1 MLKFLQAVWPTTGNY
16 LVAYPLPKDED
27 GNTKWAQ
34 TSFNTVEAAYSQA
47 LKFSDSGKDAY
58 FAVGSVDNLGNYAK
72 RRHDNIVE
80 FRTFILDID
89 CGDGKDYTTQDEG
102 LAALKT
108 FINKLS
114 LPKPVLVNSGYGWHV
129 YWTLTEAIAAA
140 DWLPIAQRFKQV
152 VRHAGLIADSTRT
165 ADRASVL
172 RVPGTFNYKRGGKAP
187 VAVAKWSEPCALA
200 DFCEPLDRYA
210 EQNSLQDIVVKVHKD
225 DPTSALLK
233 EFGIESNTDKVYAPA
248 VFDAIAE
255 RCATIRY
262 CVENNAAL
270 AEPLWRA
277 SLSVAKFC
285 SDPHEAAYR
294 LSAGHP
300 DYSEN
305 ATTAKMAGI
314 PSPLTCDY
322 IRTQSNSCE
331 GCAESCNSPIA
342 LGIPF
347 VFADAA
353 TPELSS
359 TVSINVMPPDSQQ
372 LGDDPVKA
380 SSRYAVDGFECDYPN
395 GYDLNFSGIVTD
407 VAFQN
412 DDGEMRKKRMT
423 ICEQPIKFIRRVSD
437 FALGEDIATFSVKF
451 PRDGWRDIDIRLRD
465 VVDSKGGKACQSLA
479 MIGCIIDGKEQKYI
493 GEFMSA
499 YLRAVIAA
507 AAASK
512 SYSQLG
518 FTEDSELFVL
528 HDKSIKKDGTVIDSG
543 ISATVAP
550 IAKAMRRR
558 GTLEDWLK
566 VINVYARSG
575 YEPYA
580 FGHAIA
586 YGSLLFRYTDYDG
599 AIVTLLG
606 DSGSGKSTVLR
617 TINSVFGHPKDLM
630 LQQRDSDVSKFIQ
643 IATMRNIA
651 PCYDEISN
659 IDARELSDL
668 CYGISQG
675 RDKRRGAQA
684 GGLRDDELTW
694 CCIMPVTSNHSL
706 YERLGTLKS
715 DASAESMRVFEYHV
729 RTEMQLMGK
738 REAQDTFEPLSENY
752 GHAGEIFVSW
762 LMQNQ
767 DKARERVKYWFNR
780 FDEEANVPSKERYW
794 SAVVGATM
802 AGAELSANLGLNNFN
817 IEKLFTFALAQAGA
831 ARATVGENKTSAVA
845 LLVDYINKS
854 IRSTIVLAGGTV
866 EKGKATPLWVR
877 QEPNMGLTM
886 RVEIDKN
893 LAYIS
898 RTDIKKWVTEGG
910 GDYQGMRNELMAKG
924 VIINDKAD
932 KVLSADSNMTRSGQL
947 TCWLIDLAHREMS
960 GGTQMQIVKMNKVDD
975 LPKKVVADGNP
986 F

>member
-1 MLKFLQAVWPTTGNY
+1 MVAHPIPEKDGVFYQVAFDNIAAAAQQAQV
-16 LVAYPLPKDED
+16 
-27 GNTKWAQ
+27 
-34 TSFNTVEAAYSQA
+34 
-47 LKFSDSGKDAY
+47 FSESGKDAY
-58 FAVGSVDNLGNYAK
+58 FAVGSMDNLGKYAK
-72 RRHDNIVE
+72 RKGENAVA
-80 FRTFILDID
+80 FKSFFIDID
-89 CGDGKDYTTQDEG
+89 CGEAKFAKGEG
-102 LAALKT
+102 YLDQASALVALKA
-108 FINKLS
+108 FIIKLN
-114 LPKPVLVNSGYGWHV
+114 LPKPILVNSGYGWHV
-129 YWTLTEAIAAA
+129 YWTLTEDISAAE
-140 DWLPIAQRFKQV
+140 WLPVAQRFKQV
-152 VRHAGLIADSTRT
+152 VKHAGLIADNTRT

-172 RVPGTFNYKRGGKAP
+172 RVPGTFNYKRGLQAP
-187 VAVAKWSEPCALA
+187 VAVAKWAEPCTLSA
-200 DFCEPLDRYA
+200 FCDPLEQYA
-210 EQNSLQDIVVKVHKD
+210 AQNCLQELTTKVYKD
-225 DPTSALLK
+225 DEALALLK
-233 EFGIESNTDKVYAPA
+233 EFGIEGNTDKVYAPA
-248 VFDAIAE
+248 NFDTIIE
-255 RCATIRY
+255 RCPTIRY
-262 CVENNAAL
+262 CVENNADL
-270 AEPLWRA
+270 DEPLWRA
-277 SLSVAKFC
+277 ALSIAKF
-285 SDPHEAAYR
+285 SRDPDEAAYKV
-294 LSAGHP
+294 SANHP
-300 DYSEN
+300 DYSANTVES
-305 ATTAKMAGI
+305 KLSGI
-314 PSPLTCDY
+314 PKPLTCEY
-322 IRTQSNSCE
+322 IRTIAKSCE
-331 GCAESCNSPIA
+331 ECTESCKSPIT
-342 LGIPF
+342 LGRPF
-347 VFADAA
+347 AFQEAGTSELSPTVHVSVMPADA
-353 TPELSS
+353 PFDGNGE
-359 TVSINVMPPDSQQ
+359 
-372 LGDDPVKA
+372 PVK
-380 SSRYAVDGFECDYPN
+380 SGSRYTVDGFECDYPN

-407 VAFQN
+407 VAFEN
-412 DDGEMRKKRMT
+412 EDGQMRKKRLT
-423 ICEQPIKFIRRVSD
+423 ICSQPIRFIRRVSD
-437 FALGEDIATFSVKF
+437 FALGEDVATFSIKF
-451 PRDGWRDIDIRLRD
+451 PFDGWRELDIRLRD
-465 VVDSKGGKACQSLA
+465 IVDAKGGKVCQALA
-479 MIGCIIDGKEQKYI
+479 TIGCMVDGKEQKYI

-543 ISATVAP
+543 ISSTVAP
-550 IAKAMRRR
+550 IAKAMRKN

-566 VINVYARSG
+566 VINVYSRPG

-659 IDARELSDL
+659 IDAKELSDL

-715 DASAESMRVFEYHV
+715 DASAESMRVFEYQV
-729 RTEMQLMGK
+729 RTDMQLMGK
-738 REAQDTFEPLSENY
+738 REAQDTFEPLSNNY

-767 DKARERVKYWFNR
+767 EKARERVKYWFNR

-794 SAVVGATM
+794 SAVVGATI
-802 AGAELSANLGLNNFN
+802 AGAELSSNLGLNKFDA
-817 IEKLFTFALAQAGA
+817 EKLFTFAITQAGV

-854 IRSTIVLAGGTV
+854 IRSTIVLGGGTAD
-866 EKGKATPLWVR
+866 KGKPSPLWVK

-886 RVEIDKN
+886 RVEIDRN
-893 LAYIS
+893 VAYIS

-910 GDYQGMRNELMAKG
+910 GDYQGMRSELMAKG
-924 VIINDKAD
+924 VIVNDKAD

-947 TCWLIDLAHREMS
+947 TCWLIDLNHREMS
-960 GGTQMQIVKMNKVDD
+960 GGVAMQLVKMNKVED
-975 LPKKVVADGNP
+975 LPKAVDGGNP